1 MQEHN
6 TDINQ
11 DSEWKRPDTLS
22 HLKAHTLTRIS
33 EVMILDS
40 QCGLLVL
47 KRSLQNLPHRKA
59 FEVFSKQMK
68 LLGQKCLN
76 PYFRCEGVDF
86 FYLCKNDIY
95 LVAAFVSPESD
106 DAISVVLYLDLLQRL
121 YDIMKDCIGTVNE
134 AYVTVNRMLIFE
146 LLDEV
151 VNSGYCFV
159 SSYAE
164 VKPHLT
170 FEPIRPTIPQPDDLA
185 SRFFGITVGDGARL
199 QAGST
204 ELKSKAPNSA
214 YINIVEELSA
224 VFSPNGEVRSA
235 ELWGKLTLISTLDQP
250 CPIFIQL
257 NSDLVILT
265 SKCNEG
271 QVAGAVHID
280 NPSFHPSVDT
290 SLLVK
295 KKVLRVLPPPDQTR
309 LMVYTLSDSACIHIP
324 VVLIPSLMPIDD
336 SRDYK
341 FSLRLINQAE
351 SRARASYIRV
361 KVKLPSWVT
370 SVCTTKSGDNQ
381 SSHFDSQETSAE
393 WEVKKSA
400 GRTEAFITFRLINP
414 KDKSINLS
422 DIGPISIAFY
432 MTQFS
437 ASGLVVNMA
446 KMETQSPDPLSVPPN
461 FFFGVSTKAASYIVR
476 TDVPKD

>member
-6 TDINQ
+6 TDILNQ

-121 YDIMKDCIGTVNE
+121 YDIMKDCIGTVTE
-134 AYVTVNRMLIFE
+134 DYVTVNRMLIFE

-204 ELKSKAPNSA
+204 ELKSKVPNSA

-224 VFSPNGEVRSA
+224 VFSPSGEVRSA

-271 QVAGAVHID
+271 QVAGAVHIE
-280 NPSFHPSVDT
+280 NPSFHPSVKT

-295 KKVLRVLPPPDQTR
+295 KKVLRVLPPPDQ
-309 LMVYTLSDSACIHIP
+309 
-324 VVLIPSLMPIDD
+324 
-336 SRDYK
+336 
-341 FSLRLINQAE
+341 
-351 SRARASYIRV
+351 
-361 KVKLPSWVT
+361 
-370 SVCTTKSGDNQ
+370 
-381 SSHFDSQETSAE
+381 
-393 WEVKKSA
+393 
-400 GRTEAFITFRLINP
+400 
-414 KDKSINLS
+414 
-422 DIGPISIAFY
+422 
-432 MTQFS
+432 
-437 ASGLVVNMA
+437 
-446 KMETQSPDPLSVPPN
+446 
-461 FFFGVSTKAASYIVR
+461 
-476 TDVPKD
+476 